1 MQFLRHTC
9 ILVEISAEEVEHM
22 LASLSPRKAH
32 GMDGITANM
41 LHILI
46 ILSDFIVLHKNGKLV
61 L

>member
-1 MQFLRHTC
+1 
-9 ILVEISAEEVEHM
+9 M

-32 GMDGITANM
+32 GIDGITANM

-46 ILSDFIVLHKNGKLV
+46 ILSDFVVLHKNRKLV